1 MSLDREPGFI
11 YRFRHLRRS
20 ASGILV
26 PISDE
31 VVHNL
36 MPYEGLNHML
46 ATEFGG
52 GPQLGNWFIALF
64 AGDYTPARALTADTF
79 AGTATEFTAYSSA
92 GRPAWTPGAP
102 IYGQMDNSAAMAQFT
117 FTGAGT
123 IHGAAILSSNVKGGT
138 SGVLASIV
146 RAGTPKT
153 VAATD
158 VLQVT
163 IQQGFITTD

>member
-1 MSLDREPGFI
+1 MLDREPGFI

-20 ASGILV
+20 ACGILV

-31 VVHNL
+31 TVHNL

-46 ATEFGG
+46 ATEFAG
-52 GPQLGNWFIALF
+52 GPQLGNWFIGLF
-64 AGDYTPARALTADTF
+64 GGDYTPTRTLTAATF
-79 AGTATEFTAYSSA
+79 AGTATEFTGYSST

-102 IYGQMDNSAAMAQFT
+102 AFGQMDNTAAMAQFT
-117 FTGAGT
+117 FTSAGT
-123 IHGAAILSSNVKGGT
+123 IYGAAILSSNVKGGT
-138 SGVLASIV
+138 AGVLASIV
-146 RAGTPKT
+146 RAGAPKT

-163 IQQGFITTD
+163 IQQGFTTTD